1 MDMIKEINQNPER
14 YSTKLDRYQISATS
28 SIKPLDLPFG
38 DLPEGL
44 MPVLEVDGIIVNVN
58 EYKLV
63 SQKTLDLIKESNNPH
78 YDIKMNGEVKT
89 TSNKIG
95 TIGQTI
101 PSITLNVDNL
111 ISVGT
116 NRDILNRVAGVTD
129 VNYVYE
135 GSVVIEGTL
144 LTQNLIDQ
152 INYTLNKDID
162 RPEDEYTLAE
172 LKLSD
177 IKNYDITGLTLATAQ
192 TDDTIFNNDK
202 LKEFLIGIK
211 ERIKAL
217 NLDFNIIKDIHYKGV
232 IPPDFPTYVVKKM
245 ATAEDLQE
253 DGDFDIVTKTSEL
266 ISVEKTPAQKL
277 QEEQQLAAK
286 KLQTQLEES
295 ISTQQQALAGAQA
308 ADNRTQQYIQ
318 QQLEATRNQLAS
330 TSAALQSVQKSL
342 QK

>member
-1 MDMIKEINQNPER
+1 MIKEINQNPER
-14 YSTKLDRYQISATS
+14 YSTKSDRYQISAS
-28 SIKPLDLPFG
+28 PDIKPLDLPFG

-44 MPVLEVDGIIVNVN
+44 LPVLEVDGIIVNVG

-63 SQKTLDLIKESNNPH
+63 SQRTLDLIKESNNPH

-101 PSITLNVDNL
+101 PSITLNIDNL
-111 ISVGT
+111 VSVG
-116 NRDILNRVAGVTD
+116 NDRDILNRVAGVTD

-135 GSVVIEGTL
+135 GRDVIEGTS

-152 INYTLNKDID
+152 INYTLNKNIN
-162 RPEDEYTLAE
+162 RPMDEYTLAE

-177 IKNYDITGLTLATAQ
+177 VKNYDIKPLTIATSQ

-202 LKEFLIGIK
+202 LKEFLIGVK
-211 ERIKAL
+211 ERMKAL
-217 NLDFNIIKDIHYKGV
+217 NLDFNIIKDIHYKGQ

-245 ATAEDLQE
+245 ASAEDLQE

-286 KLQTQLEES
+286 QLKEELEKS
-295 ISTQQQALAGAQA
+295 ISVQEQALAGAQA

-330 TSAALQSVQKSL
+330 TSAQLQSVQKTL
-342 QK
+342 EK